1 MAIAELAPKDVPAPA
16 QLAQTPITWLPTL
29 RHWTIAFLFLG
40 VGWRLLRYLLQFP
53 IWGDEAYMC
62 LNFMEQTYFGLVGGL
77 KHAVV
82 APLLFLWGEL
92 AVYQC
97 LGGSDLAV
105 RLLPVLAGLAA
116 LPVFWKLARQV
127 LEPTAAVL
135 AFGILAVAYYPV
147 RHAVEVRPY
156 SFDLLVSVALLS
168 VAFAWLQ
175 EPKRLNLLVFL
186 CLLLPVVLGV
196 SNPVVFVA
204 GGISIALLPTVWRE
218 PARAKALWVIYNI
231 VLVTTFLIYL
241 QINMAMQPASALQF
255 LDSHWGHAFPPGE
268 PIAFLKWLIVTHTSN
283 MMAYPAGGKN
293 GTSALT
299 FLLFLAGIW
308 QFARACRWDVLLLCL
323 APFALTFIAACLHR
337 YPYGDSARFCQHLAP
352 ATCILVAAGIVSLIS
367 STCRTVRSRQLA
379 TAAACGALVIVG
391 GAGIARDLLQPYK
404 TSGDQECRRMVAA
417 IVAQAGPD
425 CPIVV
430 LSAWDHCQPE
440 WRWYLLQNHA
450 RLYRHEQA
458 NWEDVVR
465 GGRVLCLRA
474 SCPEPPGPPVEL
486 APPWRLVDRAVFT
499 RPLAYKDDI
508 TETIEVFEFR
518 ID

>member
-1 MAIAELAPKDVPAPA
+1 
-16 QLAQTPITWLPTL
+16 
-29 RHWTIAFLFLG
+29 
-40 VGWRLLRYLLQFP
+40 
-53 IWGDEAYMC
+53 MC

-367 STCRTVRSRQLA
+367 PACRTGRSRHLA

-391 GAGIARDLLQPYK
+391 GAGIAPPTI
-404 TSGDQECRRMVAA
+404 TSA
-417 IVAQAGPD
+417 P
-425 CPIVV
+425 
-430 LSAWDHCQPE
+430 
-440 WRWYLLQNHA
+440 HA
-450 RLYRHEQA
+450 
-458 NWEDVVR
+458 
-465 GGRVLCLRA
+465 
-474 SCPEPPGPPVEL
+474 
-486 APPWRLVDRAVFT
+486 
-499 RPLAYKDDI
+499 
-508 TETIEVFEFR
+508 
-518 ID
+518 